1 MRSDTEQEG
10 TYMAHAST
18 AAATAT
24 PAHEPRIRET
34 GQRAVYQIESRTHR
48 GRFYTVDLGR
58 MTCDCP
64 AGLHG
69 RHCWHQDAGM
79 DYYERAFLE
88 ELRLAAHRPRGM
100 A

>member
-1 MRSDTEQEG
+1 
-10 TYMAHAST
+10 MARANA

-24 PAHEPRIRET
+24 PAYEPRIRET
-34 GQRAVYQIESRTHR
+34 GQREVYQVESCTHH
-48 GRFYTVDLGR
+48 GRFYTVDVRR

-79 DYYERAFLE
+79 DYYERTFLE
-88 ELRLAAHRPRGM
+88 ELRQSARGPRGM
-100 A
+100 AALQECFA